1 MQHFDFVKEQLAIS
15 ILMKGF
21 PTVLNEPT
29 PGCEPYILVS
39 DIVDAALKDVENLN
53 ARVGDMLIEPGM

>member
-1 MQHFDFVKEQLAIS
+1 
-15 ILMKGF
+15 MKGF